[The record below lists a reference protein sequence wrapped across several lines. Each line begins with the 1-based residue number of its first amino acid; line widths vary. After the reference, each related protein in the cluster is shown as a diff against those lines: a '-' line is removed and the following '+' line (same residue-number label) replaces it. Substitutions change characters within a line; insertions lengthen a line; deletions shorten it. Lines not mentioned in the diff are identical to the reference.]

1 MGWNVVSGK
10 LDVNRISQQRRNQ
23 AKQKNLVQEKKKQY
37 IANVAKFFKFK
48 EEYIKL
54 EKNKMC
60 QKCGK
65 AQLESFVIDY
75 QTFDKDTGLNKIER
89 ECKDCDIWSD
99 NTVKPDAT

>member
-1 MGWNVVSGK
+1 
-10 LDVNRISQQRRNQ
+10 
-23 AKQKNLVQEKKKQY
+23 
-37 IANVAKFFKFK
+37 
-48 EEYIKL
+48 
-54 EKNKMC
+54 MC